1 MGYINTAKIRIE
13 QKNKEL
19 VSQGHPGGLITMIG
33 WVWGGLYKLIS
44 AKWYLRKCTSV
55 GKMVSVNQK
64 PLLINEG
71 VIHIGNEV
79 RIWSNIQQTKIFVEK
94 GALLIIGNNSRI
106 NGVHISASQQIEI
119 GNNVR
124 IAPYTIIIDN
134 DYHKIEDH
142 FSDEGKKSPIIIEDD
157 VWITMNCMIMK
168 GVTIGKGAVI
178 AAGSVVTKDV
188 APYSVV
194 GGVPAKLIKMQT
206 REFSGPI
213 HHR

>member
-1 MGYINTAKIRIE
+1 MGFIQTARIRIE

-19 VSQGHPGGLITMIG
+19 EREGLPRGIFSMAK
-33 WVWGGLYKLIS
+33 WVWGGLYRLIA
-44 AKWYLRKCTSV
+44 AKWYLRNCTSV
-55 GKMVSVNQK
+55 GKMVSVNKK
-64 PLLINEG
+64 PLLVNKGRI
-71 VIHIGNEV
+71 VIGHEV
-79 RIWSNIQQTKIFVEK
+79 RIWSNIQQSKIFVEK
-94 GALLIIGNNSRI
+94 GALLSIGNNSRV
-106 NGVHISASQQIEI
+106 NGVHISASQHITI

-168 GVTIGKGAVI
+168 GVRIGKGAVI
-178 AAGSVVTKDV
+178 AAGAVVTKDV

-194 GGVPAKLIKMQT
+194 GGVPAKLIKMQN
-206 REFSGPI
+206 RAFPV
-213 HHR
+213 

>member
-1 MGYINTAKIRIE
+1 MGFINTARIRID

-19 VSQGHPGGLITMIG
+19 ESQGQSSGIFSIVK
-33 WVWGGLYKLIS
+33 WVWGGLFRLIS
-44 AKWYLRKCTSV
+44 AKWYLRNCTSV

-64 PLLINEG
+64 PLLVNQGRIYLG
-71 VIHIGNEV
+71 DEV
-79 RIWSNIQQTKIFVEK
+79 RIWSNIQQSKIFVEK
-94 GALLIIGNNSRI
+94 GALLTIGTNSRI
-106 NGVHISASQQIEI
+106 NGVHISASQHIEI

-142 FSDEGKKSPIIIEDD
+142 FSDEGIKSPIIIEDD

-168 GVTIGKGAVI
+168 GVRIGKGAVI
-178 AAGSVVTKDV
+178 AAGSVVTKNV

-206 REFSGPI
+206 RGVSGPKS
-213 HHR
+213 HS